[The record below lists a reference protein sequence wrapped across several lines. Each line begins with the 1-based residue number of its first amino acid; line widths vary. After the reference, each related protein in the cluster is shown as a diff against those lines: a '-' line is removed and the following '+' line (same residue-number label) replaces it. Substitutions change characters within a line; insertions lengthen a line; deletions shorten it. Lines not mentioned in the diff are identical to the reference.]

1 MRLSNKSFMFVLL
14 AGLIWGTSFPLVRYT
29 LFISDFWTLL
39 VYRFTFASIASLIA
53 SFLIFK
59 KDWLKEMKIMGNKY
73 VFILSLFVFLGYL
86 FESMGQ
92 ELTTSGKASLLVTTS
107 IIYVVI
113 FGALWLNE
121 KFSKVKVIGVAM
133 GISGIVFLTIFQDI
147 NSLLGG
153 SLIGDLLCA
162 AAGAVWGFYIII
174 SKHYMKNDDKFNTL
188 SVNFGVT
195 FYSSLMYLIPS
206 FFFMQYIIV
215 FSFNFIYLVYVIYLG
230 VICTIL
236 AYIFYYKGLEE
247 IEATT
252 SNIIL
257 LSQIVVAILLG
268 LFFLNE
274 NITLFFIIGS
284 ALIVGAVILI
294 NIHEGK
300 TDGSKN

>member
-1 MRLSNKSFMFVLL
+1 MSKKAFIFVLL

-29 LFISDFWTLL
+29 LFISDFWSLL
-39 VYRFTFASIASLIA
+39 VYRFTFAAIASLII
-53 SFLIFK
+53 SLIIFR
-59 KDWLKEMKIMGNKY
+59 KDWLKEMKIMRNKY
-73 VFILSLFVFLGYL
+73 VLILSVFVFLGYL

-113 FGALWLNE
+113 FGSLWLNE
-121 KFSKVKVIGVAM
+121 EFSKVKIIGVIM
-133 GISGIVFLTIFQDI
+133 GIAGIVFLTIFQDI

-174 SKHYMKNDDKFNTL
+174 SKRYMKEDNDFNSIT
-188 SVNFGVT
+188 VNFGVT
-195 FYSSLMYLIPS
+195 FYSSLMFLIPS
-206 FFFMQYIIV
+206 FFFIQYIIV
-215 FSFNFIYLVYVIYLG
+215 FSLHLIYLVYVIYLG
-230 VICTIL
+230 VVCTIL
-236 AYIFYYKGLEE
+236 AYILYYKGLEE

-257 LSQIVVAILLG
+257 LIQIIIAILLG
-268 LFFLNE
+268 VFFLNE
-274 NITLFFIIGS
+274 IITIFLIIGS

-300 TDGSKN
+300 TDGSKS